1 MRTGSKDVSRY
12 QVRVWISK
20 KHLGCRGKRVHL
32 GCFKTLSTST
42 YVFDVV
48 SVYFNGS
55 TTQTSARVR
64 DSPILKFLLETIED
78 RSDLKEFRDVW
89 RHLMRCP
96 WVFDVETVSADQL
109 GDIARRIRAAREEVA
124 TSAPETATGRKR
136 KGERDE
142 DDDDD
147 NSEDATGKSSGSEED
162 RGGRGLDAVPPQS
175 GFV

>member
-1 MRTGSKDVSRY
+1 MTTAAAAEETASARGVYRMRTGSKDVSRY

-20 KHLGCRGKRVHL
+20 KHLAATERKAGKRVGRRVHL

-78 RSDLKEFRDVW
+78 RSDLKEFRCVPSPSPA
-89 RHLMRCP
+89 L
-96 WVFDVETVSADQL
+96 SAH
-109 GDIARRIRAAREEVA
+109 
-124 TSAPETATGRKR
+124 
-136 KGERDE
+136 
-142 DDDDD
+142 
-147 NSEDATGKSSGSEED
+147 
-162 RGGRGLDAVPPQS
+162 
-175 GFV
+175 